1 MVEKCINL
9 PAGHNPRTFPTSG
22 RGCFFVRLTGNISIR
37 KLSVWR
43 FVVSPKFA
51 AVVFIKVLLIE
62 SSDTHSKPAVQTQK
76 RRENAW
82 TLRVESK
89 VGLGSWNV
97 DAFLLENKTRRLVPA
112 HFIWTEKYKRKVNFC
127 VSVNNIL
134 IMSKRSAVYLL

>member
-9 PAGHNPRTFPTSG
+9 PAGHNPRTFPTRG

-76 RRENAW
+76 RRENA
-82 TLRVESK
+82 
-89 VGLGSWNV
+89 
-97 DAFLLENKTRRLVPA
+97 
-112 HFIWTEKYKRKVNFC
+112 
-127 VSVNNIL
+127 
-134 IMSKRSAVYLL
+134 